1 MTEIFDAFHNNT
13 HQSQSKS
20 NTTMQVLPLLQWVI
34 SSIIVYSKKEKS
46 DYGKTRGRE
55 KTIIARMK
63 ICASDLIFPIVAIYV
78 SFTDAVYHLE
88 TAVNN

>member
-1 MTEIFDAFHNNT
+1 MILDQNRAALVASVICFQKIYGLHGLN
-13 HQSQSKS
+13 HQ
-20 NTTMQVLPLLQWVI
+20 
-34 SSIIVYSKKEKS
+34 IIVYSKKEKS

-55 KTIIARMK
+55 KSIIARMK